1 MIFLASLQQLLSG
14 NKIMKFFGWRMV
26 FTGLTLEFTVVGFL
40 FYSFPVFWPYLIS
53 ELGMTESQLGMVSA
67 FYFIPIAILA
77 IVVGRALDKYSVK
90 NFMMIG
96 AVIYAV
102 GLFSLS
108 FINSYWS
115 LLTIYLTIL
124 ALGSVMM
131 GNLAVSKLISNW
143 FDKNAGKALGIAAIG
158 ISFSGVALPLI
169 VDPLLDLVGWRNVY
183 VIFASVVFF
192 IILPLI
198 FFAVIDDPKTVNQVK
213 DGIKTHKKEE
223 PLPQEITAKD
233 LMSKKVFW
241 MISLAFAFQFMS
253 MMGVLA
259 FLPVHASKMGLE
271 ETWYLLGLPVKQ
283 YVFAYSLAAFG
294 GVLGKI
300 LFGYLMD
307 IMKAAYPSMMA
318 MFLQAIGI
326 FGITYFNEPSIFL
339 LSAFIFGLGFG
350 AATPLMTACYLR
362 TFGAHNLGKARG
374 IASPIVSPLQP
385 IGVLVTSILIGFQD
399 TYFIAFN
406 IMGCIALVAV
416 ILASQI
422 HEPKKSDQ
430 YSTS

>member
-1 MIFLASLQQLLSG
+1 
-14 NKIMKFFGWRMV
+14 MKFFGWRMV

-213 DGIKTHKKEE
+213 DGIKTHKEE
-223 PLPQEITAKD
+223 ESLPQEITAKD
-233 LMSKKVFW
+233 LLSKKVFW

-307 IMKAAYPSMMA
+307 IMKASYPSMMA

-399 TYFIAFN
+399 TYFVAFN

-430 YSTS
+430 YSTSY